1 MSAGQI
7 APIAVGKH
15 DRRRRRLI
23 SGWLFAI
30 AAMVFLM
37 VVLGGATRLTHS
49 GLSMVEWRPVTG
61 WLPPLSEAEWEQAFT
76 AYQRYPEF
84 QKLNPGMTLAGYKR
98 IFWLEYIH
106 RLTGRLLGVAFF
118 VPLVVFAVRGW
129 LDRPLAGRLGVI
141 FGLGALQGV
150 LGWVMVRSGLVSH
163 PDVSQYRLVAH
174 LGLALVI
181 YGAIIWVALG
191 LLLLRPAGAVASGQ
205 LPARTGLAWPS
216 RGLCALV
223 FATVLSGG
231 FVAGID
237 AGFAFNTFPL
247 MDGALI
253 PAGLMPLQPWYLSL
267 FEDVATVQFTH
278 RVLATLTGLA
288 IIAFWLR
295 ARRRAPTAR
304 SRWAVDTL
312 AAVVGL
318 QYALGVATLLMIV
331 PVPLG
336 VAHQAGAVALWTVA
350 LWATFEFG
358 NRP

>member
-1 MSAGQI
+1 MI
-7 APIAVGKH
+7 A
-15 DRRRRRLI
+15 
-23 SGWLFAI
+23 GWLFVI

-61 WLPPLSEAEWEQAFT
+61 WLPPLSEAEWEQAFA

-84 QKLNPGMTLAGYKR
+84 QKLNPGMTLAGYKE

-129 LDRPLAGRLGVI
+129 LDRPLAGRLGI
-141 FGLGALQGV
+141 ILGLGAAQGV
-150 LGWVMVRSGLVSH
+150 LGWVMVKSGLVSH

-174 LGLALVI
+174 LGLALII

-191 LLLLRPAGAVASGQ
+191 LLLARPAGAIVSG
-205 LPARTGLAWPS
+205 LPLAGAGLAWPA

-223 FATVLSGG
+223 FTTALSGG

-237 AGFAFNTFPL
+237 AGFAYNTFPL

-253 PAGLMPLQPWYLSL
+253 PDGLLPLQPWYLGL
-267 FEDVATVQFTH
+267 FEDVTTVQFTH
-278 RVLATLTGLA
+278 RVLATLTGGA
-288 IIAFWLR
+288 IIAFWLQ

-304 SRWAVDTL
+304 IRWSVDVL
-312 AAVVGL
+312 AAAVCL
-318 QYALGVATLLMIV
+318 QYALGVATLLMVV

-336 VAHQAGAVALWTVA
+336 VSHQAGAVVLWTAA
-350 LWATFEFG
+350 LWAAFEFG
-358 NRP
+358 NRT